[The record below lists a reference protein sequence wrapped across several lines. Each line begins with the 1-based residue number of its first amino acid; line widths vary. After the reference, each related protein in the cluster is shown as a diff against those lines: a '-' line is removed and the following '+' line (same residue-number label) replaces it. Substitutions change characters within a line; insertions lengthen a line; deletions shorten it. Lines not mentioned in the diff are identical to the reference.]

1 VTRYLLDAHT
11 AIWWWTAS
19 PKLGVQARAAIA
31 AGDAPV
37 FVSAAS
43 VWEIAIKSAKGRLP
57 EIESFHEDYPLLMA
71 RNRFGRLDVNDEHA
85 LRAGYLAGEH
95 RDPFDRII
103 AAQGLVEDMTVLTRD
118 PQVAA
123 LGCKVLW

>member
-1 VTRYLLDAHT
+1 MTRYLLDAHT
-11 AIWWWTAS
+11 AIWWWTTS
-19 PKLGVQARAAIA
+19 PKLGTRACEVIA
-31 AGDAPV
+31 AGDSPV

-43 VWEIAIKSAKGRLP
+43 VCEIAIKSAKGRLP
-57 EIESFHEDYPLLMA
+57 EIENFREDYPLLMA
-71 RNRFGRLDVNDEHA
+71 RNRFGRMDVSDEHA

-103 AAQGLVEDMTVLTRD
+103 AAQALVEDLTVLTRD
-118 PQVAA
+118 PQLAA

>member
-1 VTRYLLDAHT
+1 MTRYLLDAHT
-11 AIWWWTAS
+11 AIWWWTTS
-19 PKLGVQARAAIA
+19 PKLGTRACEVIA
-31 AGDAPV
+31 AGDSPV

-57 EIESFHEDYPLLMA
+57 EIENFREDYPLLMA
-71 RNRFGRLDVNDEHA
+71 RNRFGRMDVSDEHA

-103 AAQGLVEDMTVLTRD
+103 AAQALVEDLTVLTRD
-118 PQVAA
+118 PQLAA